1 MARSSLKTAVFLA
14 ILVLS
19 APAVAGAAAGR
30 TAVLVDLTVD
40 EPIAGDAVVFGGD
53 LTLRQGA
60 RVSGDALAVGGS
72 VLVEPGAVVEGHVVT
87 VFGRVSADSDAEI
100 GGRTLSLASVATLSR
115 STTGPSS
122 NLRVDTGLR
131 LLASG
136 GWLLVTTGLA
146 FLFPVR
152 MRWGAW
158 TLPALGFR
166 VPALGLLVAL
176 TLVTLLIAV
185 LGLGAALGTPLGAA
199 LMVTFFAAKCAGLT
213 VVGCVVGN
221 AVLRRWLHHPLPIS
235 LEVFVGVLVLLALR
249 FVPVAGETLW
259 TVIALLSLGA
269 SVVLLGVIPRPP
281 KVHAS

>member
-1 MARSSLKTAVFLA
+1 MARSSLKAVVPVVA
-14 ILVLS
+14 LVLS
-19 APAVAGAAAGR
+19 VATVAGAATGR
-30 TAVLVDLTVD
+30 TGVLVDLTIA

-60 RVSGDALAVGGS
+60 RVDGDAVAVGGS
-72 VLVEPGAVVEGHVVT
+72 VFVEPGAVVEGHVVT
-87 VFGRVSADSDAEI
+87 VFGQVNADSGSEI
-100 GGRTLSLASVATLSR
+100 RGRTLSLASVATLSR
-115 STTGPSS
+115 NASAPRS

-176 TLVTLLIAV
+176 TLVTLLVAV
-185 LGLGAALGTPLGAA
+185 LGLGAAMGTPLGAA

-221 AVLRRWLHHPLPIS
+221 VVLRRWLHHPLPIS

-259 TVIALLSLGA
+259 TAIALLSLGA
-269 SVVLLGVIPRPP
+269 SVVLLGVIPGPP
-281 KVHAS
+281 KVHPS